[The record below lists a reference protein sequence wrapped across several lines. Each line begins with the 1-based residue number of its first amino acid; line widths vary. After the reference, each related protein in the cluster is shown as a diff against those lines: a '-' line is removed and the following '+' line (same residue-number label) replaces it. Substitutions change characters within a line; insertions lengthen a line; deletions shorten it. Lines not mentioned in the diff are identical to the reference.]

1 MYNRVLTK
9 KDLEDSKNYI
19 SDKNYRSDYP
29 HYLWDQEDAIL
40 KWTSILK
47 SIYSLNYSGLKIIDL
62 GCGDCK
68 VTQILKDSGNLII
81 GIDSDERANALK
93 DIIEV
98 IIGDA
103 LEILSKI
110 EENTID
116 VVYDSCSV
124 THFYMDQEGEIPNIG
139 WDKVSKEVQRIL
151 KPKGVFIIST
161 DCRIEDSVG
170 EFISPKQ
177 IIEIIEK
184 NKLRLS
190 SNFDDNDKDYYNYY
204 DGSLYVSTL
213 SFVK

>member
-1 MYNRVLTK
+1 MYNRILTK
-9 KDLEDSKNYI
+9 KDLEECKNYI
-19 SDKNYRSDYP
+19 EDNNYGSLYP
-29 HYLWDQEDAIL
+29 HYLWNQDDAIL
-40 KWTSILK
+40 KWSSILR
-47 SIYSLNYSGLKIIDL
+47 SINSLDGKNLRIIDL

-68 VTQILKDSGNLII
+68 VTEILKDSGNEVI

-103 LEILSKI
+103 LEVLSKI
-110 EENTID
+110 ETGIID

-124 THFYMDQEGEIPNIG
+124 THFYMEPEGEIPNLG
-139 WDKVSKEVQRIL
+139 WDKISKEVQRIL
-151 KPKGVFIIST
+151 KPGGIFVIST
-161 DCRIEDSVG
+161 DCRIENSTG

-184 NKLRLS
+184 NKLKIT
-190 SNFDDNDKDYYNYY
+190 SNFDESENDYYNYY
-204 DGSLYVSTL
+204 DGKLYVSTL